1 MRLYLTRQP
10 PHLLQLP
17 SSTFP
22 DAPGNV
28 FEAAAVGAES
38 AYAPISLGDSEVLYG
53 SAGRAGVRTPGAR
66 SQVIVE
72 GDDIDT
78 YV

>member
-17 SSTFP
+17 TSTFP
-22 DAPGNV
+22 DARGNV
-28 FEAAAVGAES
+28 FDALGAEGS
-38 AYAPISLGDSEVLYG
+38 YSPTLLGDSEVLYG
-53 SAGRAGVRTPGAR
+53 SAGRAGTRVPGAR
-66 SQVIVE
+66 SRAVE
-72 GDDIDT
+72 EEDSDLDT